1 MRWGGVGWG
10 GGREEQPMKDVSMYL
25 VGWWEGEEEG
35 MKRGQ
40 GGGSAAMGG
49 LVWWCW
55 AAGEQAGCR
64 SSSSSVSA

>member
-1 MRWGGVGWG
+1 
-10 GGREEQPMKDVSMYL
+10 MKDVSMYL